1 MANFYYKQII
11 CIALTF
17 VALLCSVPMG
27 AQETERKG
35 QVVDAASGDP
45 LVGVGV
51 LIQGTLTGSITDLD
65 GNFVINAA
73 DDAILVISYMGYK
86 EAQIPVNGRA
96 SLGRIAI
103 SEDTELL
110 DEVIVVGYGIQKK
123 ASSVGSITATKGDD
137 LLKVANVNTISE
149 ALQGQMPGVVSINS
163 TAKPGAAAADIF
175 IRGKSTW
182 GDASPLVLVDG
193 IERDFNDVDVNEI
206 ESISVLKDASATAV
220 YGVKGAN
227 GVILLTTKRGTDSK
241 PEISFT
247 SNFGF
252 KQPSG
257 SPDYSDYVTSMKQY
271 NAAQAHDA
279 N

>member
-51 LIQGTLTGSITDLD
+51 LIQGTVTGSITDLD

-227 GVILLTTKRGTDSK
+227 GATT
-241 PEISFT
+241 
-247 SNFGF
+247 
-252 KQPSG
+252 
-257 SPDYSDYVTSMKQY
+257 
-271 NAAQAHDA
+271 
-279 N
+279 